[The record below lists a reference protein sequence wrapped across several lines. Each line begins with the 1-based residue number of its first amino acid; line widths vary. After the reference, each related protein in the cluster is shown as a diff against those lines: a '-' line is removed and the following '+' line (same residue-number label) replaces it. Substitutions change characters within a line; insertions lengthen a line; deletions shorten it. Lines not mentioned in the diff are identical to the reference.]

1 MNGEKH
7 PITQNEEKISTQKSA
22 DTLVSPTSTSS
33 TTTTT
38 DRQISPG
45 EIVEMTATANRIAA
59 NNPDNNDDNDDRIR
73 LTWRSWI
80 VVMVAGFALLA
91 QVFVVTA
98 AGSVISFIVRDLGDA
113 AVSGWV
119 IRKYAFLKKSSK

>member
-1 MNGEKH
+1 
-7 PITQNEEKISTQKSA
+7 
-22 DTLVSPTSTSS
+22 
-33 TTTTT
+33 
-38 DRQISPG
+38 
-45 EIVEMTATANRIAA
+45 MTATANRIAA